1 MGCNE
6 ELTADVDELA
16 EGYTGGAADKVCPPC
31 LAEGEEATFEGD
43 LANGI
48 TRTAYDS
55 TATQDDVVHFCLAAA
70 ASDAGDS
77 TDTAGETTVAAT
89 LEEACPDDEAEDYD
103 ECVEAFEALSDLV
116 DSGRGF
122 VLGFSLL
129 AALALLW
136 K

>member
-1 MGCNE
+1 MGCNK
-6 ELTADVDELA
+6 ELTANVDENDA
-16 EGYTGGAADKVCPPC
+16 AYTGGAADKVCPPC
-31 LAEGEEATFEGD
+31 LADGEEATFEGD

-55 TATQDDVVHFCLAAA
+55 TATQDDVVHFCLAA